1 MLSAVAG
8 ADLSLSPRHPYGGQ
22 LMYTAKPR
30 SVWETVEWRRGRRD
44 GVIDGDVMANQ
55 YGSGRDGAG

>member
-1 MLSAVAG
+1 MRYIVYL
-8 ADLSLSPRHPYGGQ
+8 LHR
-22 LMYTAKPR
+22 LMYPCLVYTAKPR

>member
-1 MLSAVAG
+1 MVFLGKSSSVW
-8 ADLSLSPRHPYGGQ
+8 SI
-22 LMYTAKPR
+22 YTAKPR

>member
-1 MLSAVAG
+1 MKE
-8 ADLSLSPRHPYGGQ
+8 
-22 LMYTAKPR
+22 YTAKPR

>member
-1 MLSAVAG
+1 MNELRVMISGRIERNTYFV
-8 ADLSLSPRHPYGGQ
+8 P
-22 LMYTAKPR
+22 YTAKPR

>member
-1 MLSAVAG
+1 MKLGVCFES
-8 ADLSLSPRHPYGGQ
+8 
-22 LMYTAKPR
+22 YTAKPR